1 MFRVYLGPLWL
12 CFFSKLKIKIL
23 TSSNQ
28 WVSSSSKSLTL
39 SNKLECCLNHLK
51 IQTKLSR
58 VYNPKP
64 SLQYTCSLVCDVI
77 SFICDLK
84 LFKATNRNSFDVTDS
99 LITIFRSIAYVRTE
113 ESIAYSS
120 LDQMQKPGEL
130 LNLLKI
136 NKDSSF
142 SHERAVRSL
151 DEA

>member
-1 MFRVYLGPLWL
+1 M
-12 CFFSKLKIKIL
+12 
-23 TSSNQ
+23 
-28 WVSSSSKSLTL
+28 
-39 SNKLECCLNHLK
+39 
-51 IQTKLSR
+51 
-58 VYNPKP
+58 YNPKP

-142 SHERAVRSL
+142 SHERVVRSL